1 MPETVRDSAP
11 LLLGAPSVGLG
22 EDGADR
28 GAHYLLGRLGDQTEG
43 VAHEMHSAPLPRGA
57 LQNGF
62 DGTFEAPVG
71 VAAHQ
76 PHPRE
81 TSSHQRAQKRCPE
94 SAVFA
99 RTDVQAQ
106 DLPLA
111 GLRPHAY
118 GDHHRHRDH
127 LPVLSCFHVCGVN
140 PHVWVGT
147 LQRPTP
153 EALDLLVELL
163 AEPTD
168 LALGDALHPEGPDEV
183 VHLACGD
190 AADVGFLDHSR
201 KRPLGTSSGLQQR
214 GEVARVPNPRHPQF
228 HSPDPRV
235 PVPLAVSVALPRA
248 SGRAL
253 VAGGAH
259 VLLDLHLHKR
269 LGKQPNALLEEGG
282 VLLDHRLA
290 QQLVESYPQLVGPRV
305 WGPSYS
311 VDWSLPIGT
320 TRWPSSSTAAAL
332 THSSG
337 LYPVRRCSR
346 GLVYYWCKLA

>member
-1 MPETVRDSAP
+1 MVAP
-11 LLLGAPSVGLG
+11 TICWAALGTKERAFLMKCT
-22 EDGADR
+22 R
-28 GAHYLLGRLGDQTEG
+28 
-43 VAHEMHSAPLPRGA
+43 PLPRGA
-57 LQNGF
+57 HKHSF
-62 DGTFEAPVG
+62 DGALQSSMG
-71 VAAHQ
+71 VARYEPYPAK
-76 PHPRE
+76 
-81 TSSHQRAQKRCPE
+81 TAGDQRAQERDPE
-94 SAVFA
+94 RPVLA
-99 RTDVQAQ
+99 RTYVQPQNLSLSA
-106 DLPLA
+106 LPVHPDGYDHRHRGHPPVLA
-111 GLRPHAY
+111 GL
-118 GDHHRHRDH
+118 
-127 LPVLSCFHVCGVN
+127 HVGGVE
-140 PHVWVGT
+140 PDVGVGA
-147 LQRPTP
+147 LQRPAP

-290 QQLVESYPQLVGPRV
+290 QQLVESYPQLVGHRV

-346 GLVYYWCKLA
+346 GLVYYWCKLARCLATARSPHYHW